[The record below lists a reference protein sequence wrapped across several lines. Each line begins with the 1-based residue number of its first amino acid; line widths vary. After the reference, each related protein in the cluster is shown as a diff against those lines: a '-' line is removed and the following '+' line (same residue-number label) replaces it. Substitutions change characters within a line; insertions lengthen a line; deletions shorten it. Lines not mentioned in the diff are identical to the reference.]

1 MKKSERVRESVR
13 ERREIRESRERG
25 SRECVSKRERE
36 TLGEKG
42 IRYIYIILGN
52 LIYKFV

>member
-1 MKKSERVRESVR
+1 MR

-42 IRYIYIILGN
+42 IRYIYMYIYFILTKRSLLFDLN
-52 LIYKFV
+52 KI